1 MKKWLTKEQTDI
13 LLSFGFPPVQH
24 CIEVWKDGKVE
35 RIVRYTLGDL
45 LELLP
50 KTINNEGIDATLVI
64 YDDGLAY
71 QNDESWEMYEK
82 FQHRELIDNI
92 YECLISLKKNNI
104 I

>member
-13 LLSFGFPPVQH
+13 LLSLGFPPVQH
-24 CIEVWKDGKVE
+24 CIEIWKDGKVE

-50 KTINNEGIDATLVI
+50 NTINNEGIDATLVI
-64 YDDGLAY
+64 YDNGLAY
-71 QNDESWEMYEK
+71 QNNDHWTTYENFKHDE
-82 FQHRELIDNI
+82 FIDNI
-92 YECLISLKKNNI
+92 FDCLILLKKNNI